1 MIPNKVCPVV
11 LRVEN
16 QEIQILAFV
25 HPQAG
30 RQLVKGTIEP
40 GEEPAAAAVREL
52 WEESGLRVTIA
63 PRPLG
68 VWEAEFAGQIWAFW
82 LCQLNQP
89 APDQWQHWCNDD
101 EGHTFNF
108 FWHPLFQEPDERWHP
123 LFQNAL
129 YQVCYL
135 LQKERLLPEV

>member
-11 LRVEN
+11 LRVVH
-16 QEIQILAFV
+16 QEIHILAFE

-40 GEEPAAAAVREL
+40 GEDPAEAAGREL
-52 WEESGLRVTIA
+52 WEESGLKMTIP

-68 VWEAEFAGQIWAFW
+68 VWEAGFAGQIWSFW
-82 LCQLNQP
+82 LCQLSQP
-89 APDQWQHWCNDD
+89 AADQWQHWCQDD
-101 EGHTFNF
+101 NGHQFTF
-108 FWHPLFQEPDERWHP
+108 FWHPLLQKPDERWHP

-129 YQVCYL
+129 YQVRHL
-135 LQKERLLPEV
+135 LQQEGLLPNT